1 MIPMAKP
8 LIGDEEKAEVIR
20 VLEFGGLAQG
30 REVQAL
36 EEAFAA
42 VIGVKHAIATTN
54 GTTALHLA
62 LLANGIGPGD
72 EVITVP
78 FTFIASANV
87 VLYCG
92 ARPVFVDIEPD
103 TFNMDPDAD
112 RSGDHAAHE
121 GDRAGAPLRRA
132 RRHAAHHGDRRAP
145 RPAVIE
151 DACQAHGAEIAGP
164 QGGQLR
170 HGLLQLL
177 PDQEHHH
184 RGRRH
189 DHHRRRRG
197 GRPGAAAARARHA
210 QALLP
215 RDAGLQLPHD
225 RRARG
230 HRHRAT
236 AQTGGVHR
244 APHRQRGLP

>member
-54 GTTALHLA
+54 GTTALHVA

-92 ARPVFVDIEPD
+92 RTAGVRGHRARHLQYG
-103 TFNMDPDAD
+103 PDAD

-121 GDRAGAPLRRA
+121 GDLAGAPLRQPADMPRIMA
-132 RRHAAHHGDRRAP
+132 IADAP
-145 RPAVIE
+145 RPA
-151 DACQAHGAEIAGP
+151 A
-164 QGGQLR
+164 
-170 HGLLQLL
+170 
-177 PDQEHHH
+177 
-184 RGRRH
+184 
-189 DHHRRRRG
+189 
-197 GRPGAAAARARHA
+197 
-210 QALLP
+210 
-215 RDAGLQLPHD
+215 
-225 RRARG
+225 
-230 HRHRAT
+230 
-236 AQTGGVHR
+236 
-244 APHRQRGLP
+244 